1 MNFKHVLRLPI
12 ALFLFVVGSTL
23 VCAQDTP
30 LPDAKSPPIQVKLI
44 RDSEVMAPV
53 AGEVIKVGT
62 LRENVEL
69 MAYPLNDDYYE
80 FTFGNGNGL
89 IDKDD
94 LKPVQKSKKAMGLEL
109 ADLQKLNQNLITTR
123 TTSLYNHPTAKSR
136 VFGELNENLRYPILG
151 RLKGDDGVLWYEIN
165 VGDDVKYVRA
175 DDCELDNGI
184 PVLTYH
190 HVLRDE
196 ENKLFRNTST
206 TTSDT
211 ALDAQMGYLKSAG
224 YKTLSMAQLE
234 GYLNNSVNL
243 PAKAVVLTFDD
254 GLKSVYRYAYPI
266 LKKYDQHAV
275 AFIISSRVKHNP
287 QAWDASSLQF
297 MSISE
302 LKQIQDV
309 FEIQSHTH
317 FLHRYSDDR
326 RPVLLSRTEHNI
338 QLDFERSARALRQ
351 FNPKVLYV
359 SYPFGGYNDKAI
371 EAARLAGYRLAVT
384 TVRGKVKPG
393 DNPFTLKRLYI
404 LRTDSIDTMA
414 ERIANNRS
422 DVKPMEVKQ

>member
-1 MNFKHVLRLPI
+1 MNFKHILSLPI
-12 ALFLFVVGSTL
+12 ALFLFAVGSTL
-23 VCAQDTP
+23 AFAQGES
-30 LPDAKSPPIQVKLI
+30 LPAEKSPPIQVKLL

-53 AGEVIKVGT
+53 AGEVINVGT
-62 LRENVEL
+62 LHKNVEL

-94 LKPVQKSKKAMGLEL
+94 LQPVQKSKRALGLEL

-123 TTSLYNHPTAKSR
+123 TTTLYNHPSVKSR
-136 VFGELNENLRYPILG
+136 AFGELSENLRYPIMG

-190 HVLRDE
+190 HVLRDD

-224 YKTLSMAQLE
+224 YKTLSLAQLE

-266 LKKYDQHAV
+266 LKKYGQQAT

-309 FEIQSHTH
+309 FDIQSHTH
-317 FLHRYSDDR
+317 FLHRYSDDK

-393 DNPFTLKRLYI
+393 DNPFTLKRLYV

-422 DVKPMEVKQ
+422 DVKPMAVRQ

>member
-1 MNFKHVLRLPI
+1 MNFKHVLGLPI
-12 ALFLFVVGSTL
+12 ALFIFAVGSTFAH
-23 VCAQDTP
+23 AQGDA
-30 LPDAKSPPIQVKLI
+30 LPIEKSLPVQVKLI

-62 LRENVEL
+62 LHKNVEL

-89 IDKDD
+89 VDKDD
-94 LKPVQKSKKAMGLEL
+94 LQPVQKSKKALGLEL

-123 TTSLYNHPTAKSR
+123 TTALYNHPTAKSR
-136 VFGELNENLRYPILG
+136 VFGNLNENLRYPILG

-165 VGDDVKYVRA
+165 VGDDVKYIRA

-190 HVLRDE
+190 HVLRDD

-211 ALDAQMGYLKSAG
+211 ALNAQMGYLKSAG

-275 AFIISSRVKHNP
+275 AFIISSRVKFNP
-287 QAWDASSLQF
+287 QTWDANSLQF

-302 LKQIQDV
+302 IKQIQDV

-393 DNPFTLKRLYI
+393 DNPFTLKRLYV

-422 DVKPMEVKQ
+422 DVKPISLKQ

>member
-1 MNFKHVLRLPI
+1 MSFISVLRLPI
-12 ALFLFVVGSTL
+12 ALFLFAIGLTHAY
-23 VCAQDTP
+23 AQGES
-30 LPDAKSPPIQVKLI
+30 ASIIQVKLLRESSI
-44 RDSEVMAPV
+44 MAPV
-53 AGEVIKVGT
+53 AGEVINVGS
-62 LRENVEL
+62 LNKNVEL
-69 MAYPLNDDYYE
+69 MVYPLNDDYYE
-80 FTFGNGNGL
+80 FTFGNGRGL

-94 LKPVQKSKKAMGLEL
+94 LEPVQKSKKVLGLEL

-123 TTSLYNHPTAKSR
+123 TTVLYNHPKAKSG
-136 VFGELNENLRYPILG
+136 VFGELSENLRYPILG

-190 HVLRDE
+190 HVLKDDE
-196 ENKLFRNTST
+196 NRLFRNTST

-211 ALDAQMGYLKSAG
+211 AFDAQMGYLKSAG
-224 YKTLSMAQLE
+224 YRTLSLAQLE

-266 LKKYDQHAV
+266 LKKYGQQAT

-287 QAWDASSLQF
+287 QPWDANSLQF

-302 LKQIQDV
+302 IKQIQDV
-309 FEIQSHTH
+309 FDIQSHTH
-317 FLHRYSDDR
+317 FLHRYSDDK

-338 QLDFERSARALRQ
+338 QLDFERSARVLKP

-393 DNPFTLKRLYI
+393 TIHIP
-404 LRTDSIDTMA
+404 
-414 ERIANNRS
+414 
-422 DVKPMEVKQ
+422 